1 MKKIELWQEGF
12 KATGQSSTAGKVGEY
27 LAKDFEDSMN
37 QYMAKNPNLAINK
50 YGTSSGEYSNWGM
63 RIYDNEADARKYFG

>member
-1 MKKIELWQEGF
+1 
-12 KATGQSSTAGKVGEY
+12 
-27 LAKDFEDSMN
+27 
-37 QYMAKNPNLAINK
+37 MAKNPNLAINK